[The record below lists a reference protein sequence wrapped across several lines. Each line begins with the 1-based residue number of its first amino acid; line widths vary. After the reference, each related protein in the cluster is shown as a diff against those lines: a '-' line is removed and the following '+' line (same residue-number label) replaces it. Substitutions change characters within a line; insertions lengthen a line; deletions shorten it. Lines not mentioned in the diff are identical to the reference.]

1 MPYSAPERP
10 GRVTLRLLAAS
21 DESEFISLVRA
32 SGELHHPWMSLP
44 TSPADFQAYLT
55 RYQRPTEESHLVCR
69 RDSGAITGL
78 INISNIIRG
87 RFQNASIAYAAFAP
101 TAGKGYMSE
110 GMRLAVRHAFQ
121 DLQLHRLEANIQ
133 PSNHASLRLIE
144 RAGFR
149 REGYSPEMLFINGKW
164 EGHERWALTV
174 TMAGIQAA
182 PHPSL
187 PGR

>member
-1 MPYSAPERP
+1 
-10 GRVTLRLLAAS
+10 
-21 DESEFISLVRA
+21 
-32 SGELHHPWMSLP
+32 MSLP
-44 TSPADFQAYLT
+44 ATPADFQAYLT
-55 RYQRPTEESHLVCR
+55 RFERPTEESHLVCL
-69 RDSGAITGL
+69 RDTGAIVGQV
-78 INISNIIRG
+78 NISSIIRG
-87 RFQNASIAYAAFAP
+87 RYQCASIAYAAFAP
-101 TAGKGYMSE
+101 TAGAGYMTE
-110 GMRLAVRHAFQ
+110 GVRLAVLHAFE
-121 DLQLHRLEANIQ
+121 DLRLHRLEANIQ

-174 TMAGIQAA
+174 TMAGIAVD